1 MSAVSPT
8 LLHPTLPVQAARRRA
23 AWHRGAPEGV
33 TAPRWGRVKRCGEAW
48 ALGAPGDA
56 LLSARVKCRLEFL
69 SALQSDVHYILLL
82 NLCAYVHDH
91 GRVRDLLHHDDRRA
105 IHGVHGASNH
115 DPLRH
120 DLSIPFGVPI
130 LSGDPYHSAPNFF
143 GRRLV
148 HVHAHE
154 QVVVYAHVLLL
165 SNASLL
171 SHTDDFVHTDANIH
185 R

>member
-1 MSAVSPT
+1 MAS
-8 LLHPTLPVQAARRRA
+8 R
-23 AWHRGAPEGV
+23 
-33 TAPRWGRVKRCGEAW
+33 
-48 ALGAPGDA
+48 
-56 LLSARVKCRLEFL
+56 LSAY
-69 SALQSDVHYILLL
+69 D
-82 NLCAYVHDH
+82 HDH
-91 GRVRDLLHHDDRRA
+91 DRVRDLLHHDDRRA

-120 DLSIPFGVPI
+120 DLSISFGVPI
-130 LSGDPYHSAPNFF
+130 LSGDPYHSAPNLF

-154 QVVVYAHVLLL
+154 QVVVYAPVPLV

-171 SHTDDFVHTDANIH
+171 SNTHDSVHTDANIH